1 MDLALVE
8 CLINVIFSILSLV
21 FISVAINSAFL
32 TGKIRHK
39 YHKLFN
45 SNKFNEQDIK
55 SLVLKEKSFFKQ
67 RLIFFKASACLFVLL
82 FISRSVVYLLGV
94 IELLMEGIDKSII
107 LLGIRKFTYWN
118 LITIIF
124 SILSVALYYIFA
136 TIYEKRLLYI
146 EKHKYTVHNASQPE
160 N

>member
-1 MDLALVE
+1 MALALVE
-8 CLINVIFSILSLV
+8 FLINIIFSILLLV
-21 FISVAINSAFL
+21 FISIAINSALL

-45 SNKFNEQDIK
+45 GKKFNEQDIK
-55 SLVLKEKSFFKQ
+55 SLLLKEKSFFIP

-94 IELLMEGIDKSII
+94 IELLMEEIDKSII
-107 LLGIRKFTYWN
+107 FLVIRKFTYWN

-124 SILSVALYYIFA
+124 SILSVVLYCIMEI
-136 TIYEKRLLYI
+136 IYKKRLIHI
-146 EKHKYTVHNASQPE
+146 EKSSVG
-160 N
+160 